1 MLVAPTGESS
11 ELVAADDE
19 FAKMMG
25 FLTERETLKES
36 GGAALLPETRG
47 DAPRGGGGAGVAR
60 AGVSRAGVA
69 RAGG

>member
-47 DAPRGGGGAGVAR
+47 DAPRGGGG
-60 AGVSRAGVA
+60 
-69 RAGG
+69 GG

>member
-47 DAPRGGGGAGVAR
+47 DAPRGGGGGAGV
-60 AGVSRAGVA
+60 GRAGVA